1 MQGQIKKRRRD
12 SNVSTPVL
20 CAANVASPSEAM
32 TAVASVS
39 SKFCVPASSGGRQYA
54 FIFQNPTGQAQQT
67 LSAVCS
73 RVNAYF
79 AILENVRRQQKVVMN
94 SAPESGADGGP
105 LMLLSRQQD
114 ELHSAARCDTNI
126 LRGLY
131 DEVLLPPLE
140 ICYLTALLEAL
151 ERVLRQLDVYQA
163 ELAQRLP
170 GAPPPA
176 AASSSS
182 AAEGA
187 QPQPAALLCTQSS
200 FRRSNM
206 RGQGMQFVVELL
218 SPAAGSVS
226 VLGDVR
232 IDLLAYS
239 NDGYTL
245 DSFGPDSKRGNTT
258 ISTTSSSFNSST
270 SSSSSLATPTVPE
283 PYSEFGES
291 NSAYFLFRCP
301 TGSNKRPVGV
311 AFSVPVRVE
320 SPSGHVSEQ
329 NLELYYPRP
338 SIIVTNSIQWMDA
351 EGVLLRNEIFG
362 DRTEV
367 SWARLCNALQAWI
380 LDATRQPHLNAAR
393 ILTKKDFS
401 YLRQKAIGGNV
412 NENASCGGSND
423 DDALLLFPAE
433 RWDAFWGFFGPCA
446 EKIRHQKSIMPM
458 WCRGLVYGMGA
469 KAECAA
475 LLAGHDPGTFMIR
488 FSDTCPGTFAVA
500 FVGTDTGSGP
510 TVHHALIRDTDA
522 SGAKRGVLEFIHDVA
537 EVRQILVVQRDWE
550 GNDVTPKSMRLVPK
564 EAVLQEFFTY
574 KPPKPTPGYEEVSIP
589 PRAFGVSKPYERMDY
604 VLSRNTKLNN
614 NK

>member
-1 MQGQIKKRRRD
+1 MTL
-12 SNVSTPVL
+12 STPASI
-20 CAANVASPSEAM
+20 AASTTSSPYEAM
-32 TAVASVS
+32 TAVATVS
-39 SKFCVPASSGGRQYA
+39 SKFCAVGEGGVRQYA
-54 FIFQNPTGQAQQT
+54 FIFQAPADPVQQA

-79 AILENVRRQQKVVMN
+79 AVLENVRRQQKVVMN

-114 ELHSAARCDTNI
+114 ELHSAARCDFHV
-126 LRGLY
+126 LRCLY

-140 ICYLTALLEAL
+140 ICYLVALSEGLEC
-151 ERVLRQLDVYQA
+151 VLRQLDVYQA
-163 ELAQRLP
+163 ELVQRLP
-170 GAPPPA
+170 GGIPVDGTGAGAGASFASLA
-176 AASSSS
+176 AAAYS
-182 AAEGA
+182 
-187 QPQPAALLCTQSS
+187 QPAALLCTQSS

-239 NDGYTL
+239 SDGYTL
-245 DSFGPDSKRGNTT
+245 DAFSSDVKRRNS
-258 ISTTSSSFNSST
+258 ISPTD
-270 SSSSSLATPTVPE
+270 SSSSTLSTGSSPTAFTPTVPE

-291 NSAYFLFRCP
+291 NTAYFLFRCP

-311 AFSVPVRVE
+311 AFSVPVRIE
-320 SPSGHVSEQ
+320 SPQGHVHEQ
-329 NLELYYPRP
+329 SLELYYPRP

-351 EGVLLRNEIFG
+351 EGVLLRNEIFA

-367 SWARLCNALQAWI
+367 SWARLCNALQGWL
-380 LDATRQPHLNAAR
+380 LDATRQPHLKAAR
-393 ILTKKDFS
+393 ILTKKDFA
-401 YLRQKAIGGNV
+401 YLRQKAGLRSSNGNGNG
-412 NENASCGGSND
+412 NEGESEEQ
-423 DDALLLFPAE
+423 LFPVE
-433 RWDAFWGFFGPCA
+433 RWEAFWGFFGACA
-446 EKIRHQKSIMPM
+446 EKVRHQKSIMPM

-475 LLAGHDPGTFMIR
+475 LLAGHEPGTFMIR

-500 FVGTDTGSGP
+500 FVGEDGGGGAI
-510 TVHHALIRDTDA
+510 HHALIRDTDA

-550 GNDVTPKSMRLVPK
+550 GNDVTPRSMRLVPK

-574 KPPKPTPGYEEVSIP
+574 KPPKPTPGYEEVAIP
-589 PRAFGVSKPYERMDY
+589 PRAFGVSRPLAPTAYSQPTRC
-604 VLSRNTKLNN
+604 VLSTNTKLTN
-614 NK
+614 